1 MGLNVY
7 PFDLKKYYN
16 LFALRCMPSW
26 ALVKKFDSKIFP
38 RESILKEIHPFG
50 KFKRINLLDQKYKYI
65 ILQNIIKEVDVYI
78 YYIETLRQAERFDKI
93 KHFKFEE

>member
-1 MGLNVY
+1 VNGALQTIEFIKQNNMGLNVY

-50 KFKRINLLDQKYKYI
+50 KFKRINLLD
-65 ILQNIIKEVDVYI
+65 
-78 YYIETLRQAERFDKI
+78 
-93 KHFKFEE
+93 